1 MSEWK
6 ASDGTPLEF
15 NPHDP
20 EEVRR
25 WHLRNLDRFE
35 DEIAQGGKVSGRK
48 GLHLMADL
56 QEEWAAD
63 LRSRL
68 EKEWSRATGGDSM
81 PPEAAAPINS
91 LMAQQNTLAK
101 AVHQQASAAT
111 DMEEVGAPTAIDGL
125 RSKRKSTASGSKGGK
140 APKRKEWAEMAAT
153 SLAKEAKGL
162 TKEKAW
168 EKLPTSRSPWEFE
181 TDAADF
187 CVYRDG
193 DTLCAED
200 SNSWERLGEI
210 KKSAFLKRYYRKA
223 GQ

>member
-35 DEIAQGGKVSGRK
+35 DEIAQGGEVSGRE

-56 QEEWAAD
+56 QREWAAD
-63 LRSRL
+63 LRSRV
-68 EKEWSRATGGDSM
+68 EKEWSRASGGDRIA
-81 PPEAAAPINS
+81 PEAAALINGF
-91 LMAQQNTLAK
+91 MAQQNTLAE
-101 AVHQQASAAT
+101 AIHQQATAAT

-140 APKRKEWAEMAAT
+140 APKRKEWAEMAAN
-153 SLAKEAKGL
+153 SLAKEAEGL
-162 TKEKAW
+162 TKDKAW
-168 EKLPTSRSPWEFE
+168 DKLPTSYSAWEFE
-181 TDAADF
+181 TDAAAF

-200 SNSWERLGEI
+200 LENGQRLGEI

>member
-6 ASDGTPLEF
+6 ASDGTPLEC

-35 DEIAQGGKVSGRK
+35 DEIAEGGKVSGRE

-56 QEEWAAD
+56 QKEWAAD

-68 EKEWSRATGGDSM
+68 EKEWSRSTGGDRL
-81 PPEAAAPINS
+81 PPEAAAPITS
-91 LMAQQNTLAK
+91 LMAQQNTLAE
-101 AVHQQASAAT
+101 AIHQQATAAT
-111 DMEEVGAPTAIDGL
+111 YMEEVGASTAIDGL

-153 SLAKEAKGL
+153 LLANEAESL
-162 TKEKAW
+162 TKGEAW
-168 EKLPTSRSPWEFE
+168 EKLPTSYNPWEFE
-181 TDAADF
+181 TDAADVR
-187 CVYRDG
+187 VYRDG
-193 DTLCAED
+193 DSLCAED
-200 SNSWERLGEI
+200 SNNNKRIGAL
-210 KKSAFLKRYYRKA
+210 KKSAFLKRYYKTA